1 VVAEIVAVPMGNG
14 KSVLVEA
21 ATELGEGLEPIGR
34 PGSIGRTV
42 ETFQE
47 SAERLSSLA
56 SEIADRLRGLANAP
70 EEISVEFGIKVA
82 ADASVVVARTS
93 GEANFKVTLQWQR
106 Q

>member
-1 VVAEIVAVPMGNG
+1 MAQQIVIVSLGNG
-14 KSVLVEA
+14 ESVLVEA

-34 PGSIGRTV
+34 SDGIGRTV

-47 SAERLSSLA
+47 AAEQLSSLA
-56 SEIADRLRGLANAP
+56 SVIADRLHGLANAP

-93 GEANFKVTLQWQR
+93 GEANFKVTLQWHR
-106 Q
+106 K